1 MQNADKPVEST
12 ENRRFL
18 VALGSNLTSGYGP
31 PLQTLIAALEKME
44 ARNIKVLA
52 RSPWFET
59 EPVPKSDQ
67 NWFVNAAI
75 CVSTSET
82 PRSLLKILHEIEIEF
97 GRVRSVPNAAR
108 PLDLDLLAILNCGK
122 TPSPGSTHPLVEAR
136 SPPTDPLPVPE
147 DAVSQNRD
155 AVVGPAVDLS
165 GYSLILPHPRL
176 NERAFV
182 LRPLLAI
189 APDWQHPVDG
199 RTPAQM
205 LAALP
210 PGGAIRLLRGGS
222 NAPGA
227 TP

>member
-1 MQNADKPVEST
+1 MQNAVKPAEST
-12 ENRRFL
+12 GNRRFL

-31 PLQTLIAALEKME
+31 PLQTLIAALAKLE

-75 CVSTSET
+75 SVSTSES
-82 PRSLLKILHEIEIEF
+82 PYNLLRILHEIEIEF

-108 PLDLDLLAILNCGK
+108 PLDLDLLAILNCGA
-122 TPSPGSTHPLVEAR
+122 TPSRGSTHPLVEVY
-136 SPPTDPLPVPE
+136 SPPTDQPSPSKA
-147 DAVSQNRD
+147 AVSKNRNAGAGD
-155 AVVGPAVDLS
+155 LVDLS
-165 GYSLILPHPRL
+165 GRSLVLPHPRL

-189 APDWQHPVDG
+189 VPDWRHPADG
-199 RTPAQM
+199 RTPEQM
-205 LAALP
+205 LAALK
-210 PGGAIRLLRGGS
+210 PGGAIRLLQGGS

>member
-1 MQNADKPVEST
+1 MQNADKPVESI

-75 CVSTSET
+75 CVSTVES
-82 PRSLLKILHEIEIEF
+82 PRSLLKILHEIEVEF

-108 PLDLDLLAILNCGK
+108 PLDLDLLAILNCGATPSRGSGHPLVGAESPPT
-122 TPSPGSTHPLVEAR
+122 TPSPS
-136 SPPTDPLPVPE
+136 PE
-147 DAVSQNRD
+147 DTVSKNRPAVGRD
-155 AVVGPAVDLS
+155 VVDLS
-165 GYSLILPHPRL
+165 GEALVLPHPRL

-189 APDWQHPVDG
+189 APDWRHPSDG

>member
-1 MQNADKPVEST
+1 M
-12 ENRRFL
+12 
-18 VALGSNLTSGYGP
+18 
-31 PLQTLIAALEKME
+31 
-44 ARNIKVLA
+44 VLLHRG
-52 RSPWFET
+52 RSPLSPDT
-59 EPVPKSDQ
+59 LVTNGPVT
-67 NWFVNAAI
+67 AANL
-75 CVSTSET
+75 VV
-82 PRSLLKILHEIEIEF
+82 
-97 GRVRSVPNAAR
+97 VRR
-108 PLDLDLLAILNCGK
+108 
-122 TPSPGSTHPLVEAR
+122 
-136 SPPTDPLPVPE
+136 
-147 DAVSQNRD
+147 

>member
-1 MQNADKPVEST
+1 MQNTFKPAEST

-18 VALGSNLTSGYGP
+18 VALGSNLTSGIGP
-31 PLQTLIAALEKME
+31 PLQTLIAALAKLE

-75 CVSTSET
+75 CVSTLET
-82 PRSLLKILHEIEIEF
+82 PHNLLKILHEIEVKF
-97 GRVRSVPNAAR
+97 GRIRSVANAAR
-108 PLDLDLLAILNCGK
+108 PLDLDILAILNCCA
-122 TPSPGSTHPLVEAR
+122 TPSRGPAHPLVEAD
-136 SPPTDPLPVPE
+136 SPPIGPSPASEGT
-147 DAVSQNRD
+147 VSQNRSIATGD
-155 AVVGPAVDLS
+155 EIDLS
-165 GYSLILPHPRL
+165 GRALVLPHPRL

-189 APDWQHPVDG
+189 APNWRHPADG

-205 LAALP
+205 LEALP
-210 PGGAIRLLRGGS
+210 PGGAIRLLQGGS